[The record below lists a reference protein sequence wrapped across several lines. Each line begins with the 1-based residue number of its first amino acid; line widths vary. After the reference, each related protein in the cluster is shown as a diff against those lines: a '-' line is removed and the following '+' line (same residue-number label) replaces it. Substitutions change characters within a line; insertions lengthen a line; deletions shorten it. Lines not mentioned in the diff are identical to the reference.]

1 MCGKKLQLYDPVI
14 EECINGYV
22 FERTTTSAPN
32 HLSTT
37 QNSLLVQTETI
48 PVTEEKPSRISRRTC
63 RGKADL
69 LTCNGHLYCG
79 RNKGYRC
86 CGFDVYH
93 PKSQTCCRQTS
104 AEFKIYDDKPER
116 KHMCCNLDVY
126 ERGSHNATC
135 QHPAANDKFFQK
147 PRRLRSDQRICHE
160 FYYVFRVDI
169 TKQKKRQYLTADV
182 SLWNWRPA
190 STRGKL
196 RMKKTPTRR
205 KEMDIKLDK
214 FSKKKNIVRKTFLIF
229 SKYNYLKNSVLFLRT
244 HEVLYKSHKSHKK
257 VVRNLR
263 KIHAKCR
270 S

>member
-160 FYYVFRVDI
+160 FYYVTTLYAAVQMGYICKFRRRWTVNHRADDSY
-169 TKQKKRQYLTADV
+169 YLFSARIQE
-182 SLWNWRPA
+182 LPY
-190 STRGKL
+190 TR
-196 RMKKTPTRR
+196 
-205 KEMDIKLDK
+205 
-214 FSKKKNIVRKTFLIF
+214 VTF
-229 SKYNYLKNSVLFLRT
+229 
-244 HEVLYKSHKSHKK
+244 
-257 VVRNLR
+257 
-263 KIHAKCR
+263 
-270 S
+270 